1 MKNKIIAIDGY
12 ASTGK
17 STLSKKLAKY
27 LDYIYI
33 DTGFMYRAITYYALK
48 KNLFIQSNINS
59 SKLENLL
66 NNSSFS
72 VSKKYNSLLFN
83 KKLLGDEVRTII
95 ISEKVS
101 KIAMLKKVRDYM
113 VIQQRALASKE
124 NSVVEGRDI
133 GTIVFPDATKKFFLT
148 ADQSVRAKRRYK
160 ELIINDPDVSYEQI
174 LKNVIK
180 RDHEDSNRK
189 LSPLKRAKGSI
200 EIDTTKLNIDQAFDL
215 IISNL

>member
-72 VSKKYNSLLFN
+72 VSKKYNCVLFN

-160 ELIINDPDVSYEQI
+160 ELIINDPNVSYEQI

-200 EIDTTKLNIDQAFDL
+200 EIDTTKLTIDQAFDL

>member
-48 KNLFIQSNINS
+48 KNLFIQTNINC
-59 SKLENLL
+59 SKIENLL

-200 EIDTTKLNIDQAFDL
+200 EIDTTKLTIDQAFDL

>member
-72 VSKKYNSLLFN
+72 VSKKYNCLLFN

-200 EIDTTKLNIDQAFDL
+200 EIDTTKLTIDQAFDL

>member
-66 NNSSFS
+66 NKSSFS